1 MFPSRTRVKDFII
14 KYEESHRLLKSEFL
28 RPVFQPS
35 KLYSVLFGL
44 AVWSPIS
51 PLVPIYIM
59 LEKHHLTK
67 DIGVRT
73 TKERVNRLTHSITE
87 DGLSIQTN

>member
-1 MFPSRTRVKDFII
+1 MISQ
-14 KYEESHRLLKSEFL
+14 RLAQFCLLGCLEPIFW
-28 RPVFQPS
+28 
-35 KLYSVLFGL
+35 SVT
-44 AVWSPIS
+44 
-51 PLVPIYIM
+51 IYIM

-73 TKERVNRLTHSITE
+73 TKERVNRLTHLITE